1 MDTLEIKKVANGF
14 IIVVQ
19 GDEYKE
25 YVFIREQQVIKFL
38 KEYFGST
45 GE

>member
-1 MDTLEIKKVANGF
+1 MDTLEIKKVENGF
-14 IIVVQ
+14 VIIVQ

-25 YVFIREQQVIKFL
+25 YVFVREHQVIKFL
-38 KEYFGST
+38 KEYFNT